1 MALRS
6 LSRTI
11 VLNLWVP
18 IPLWVELPFHR
29 DNPTAN
35 LNAACIALT
44 QKDTKA
50 AAGFLEKAPPVPETA
65 LAKGVLYFLQANYEE
80 AEKLFRQAKD
90 AGLSQ
95 VEDNLKQV
103 LELK

>member
-1 MALRS
+1 MFRLALTHTPGSETYNRIFMTAVQ
-6 LSRTI
+6 LF
-11 VLNLWVP
+11 P
-18 IPLWVELPFHR
+18 

-65 LAKGVLYFLQANYEE
+65 LAKGVLYFLQADYEE

-95 VEDNLKQV
+95 AEDNLKQV